1 MIVAPAQK
9 MRVLS
14 WNLLH
19 GQKIPPTNSQN
30 WQEELSTAAKAVAN
44 RMHPDFLALQEV
56 DNFQPRSGGINQI
69 KLIAESMKFRYWAY
83 LPTLIG
89 TPGEK
94 WRKVKDLHQAT
105 MTEENYQNDQIDN
118 VASYGI
124 ALATNIPIKK
134 LHSLKLGRSL
144 IGTPLM
150 FPKDNGKGVRF
161 IYVKDEPRMALVA
174 ELENGFTIA
183 TTHLSFVPGV
193 NIFQLNK
200 LSALLTELAG
210 VSVIAGDLNLPANLP
225 SKTSGFRSVLS
236 QSTYP
241 SWNPKVQ
248 FDYIMARKSLLKKVG
263 ITFQEIKSINPGISD
278 HIPIGVT
285 LQI

>member
-1 MIVAPAQK
+1 MVVASVQK
-9 MRVLS
+9 MRVIS

-19 GQKIPPTNSQN
+19 GQKIPPTGTQN
-30 WQEELSTAAKAVAN
+30 WQLELETAAKTVADK
-44 RMHPDFLALQEV
+44 MQPDFLALQEV
-56 DNFQPRSGGINQI
+56 DNFQSRSGFINQS
-69 KLIAESMKFRYWAY
+69 KLIAESMQLKHWAY

-94 WRKVKDLHQAT
+94 WHAVKDLNKAIITSENHQS
-105 MTEENYQNDQIDN
+105 ND

-124 ALATNIPIKK
+124 ALATNQPFKK
-134 LHSLKLGRSL
+134 LYVKKLGRSL
-144 IGTPLM
+144 IGMPLLI
-150 FPKDNGKGVRF
+150 PKDNGKGVRF
-161 IYVKDEPRMALVA
+161 IYVNDEPRVALIA

-200 LSALLTELAG
+200 ISSFLKKLAG
-210 VSVIAGDLNLPANLP
+210 ISVLMGDLNLPANLP
-225 SKTSGFRSVLS
+225 SKLSGFRSVLS

-241 SWNPKVQ
+241 SWGPKIQ
-248 FDYIMARKSLLKKVG
+248 FDYIMASKGLLKDSRL
-263 ITFQEIKSINPGISD
+263 IHQEIKSTNPGISD
-278 HIPIGVT
+278 HIPIGVM

>member
-1 MIVAPAQK
+1 MVVAPVQK
-9 MRVLS
+9 MRVIS

-19 GQKIPPTNSQN
+19 GQKIPPTGTQN
-30 WQEELSTAAKAVAN
+30 WQVELETAAKTVSDK
-44 RMHPDFLALQEV
+44 MQPDFLALQEV
-56 DNFQPRSGGINQI
+56 DNFQSRSGFINQS
-69 KLIAESMKFRYWAY
+69 KLIAESMQLKHWAY

-94 WRKVKDLHQAT
+94 WRSVKDLNQAIITSENHQS
-105 MTEENYQNDQIDN
+105 ND

-124 ALATNIPIKK
+124 ALATNQPIKK
-134 LHSLKLGRSL
+134 LYVKKLGRSL
-144 IGTPLM
+144 IGMPLLI
-150 FPKDNGKGVRF
+150 PKDNGKGVRF
-161 IYVKDEPRMALVA
+161 IYVKDEPRVALIA

-200 LSALLTELAG
+200 ISSFLKKLAG
-210 VSVIAGDLNLPANLP
+210 ISVLMGDLNLPANLP
-225 SKTSGFRSVLS
+225 SKLSGFRSVLS

-241 SWNPKVQ
+241 SWGPKIQ
-248 FDYIMARKSLLKKVG
+248 FDYIMARKSLLKDSLLTK
-263 ITFQEIKSINPGISD
+263 QEIKSTNPGISD
-278 HIPIGVT
+278 HIPIGVM

>member
-1 MIVAPAQK
+1 MVVAPVQK
-9 MRVLS
+9 MRVIS

-19 GQKIPPTNSQN
+19 GQKIPPTGSQN
-30 WQEELSTAAKAVAN
+30 WQVELETAAKTVSDK
-44 RMHPDFLALQEV
+44 MQPDFLALQEV
-56 DNFQPRSGGINQI
+56 DNFQSRSGFINQS
-69 KLIAESMKFRYWAY
+69 KLIAESMQLKHWAY

-94 WRKVKDLHQAT
+94 WRAVKDLNQAIITSENHQS
-105 MTEENYQNDQIDN
+105 ND

-124 ALATNIPIKK
+124 ALATNQPIKK
-134 LHSLKLGRSL
+134 LYVKKLGRSL
-144 IGTPLM
+144 IGMPLLI
-150 FPKDNGKGVRF
+150 PKDNGKGVRF
-161 IYVKDEPRMALVA
+161 IYVKDEPRVALIA

-200 LSALLTELAG
+200 ISSFLKKLAG
-210 VSVIAGDLNLPANLP
+210 ISVLIGDLNLPANLP
-225 SKTSGFRSVLS
+225 SKLSGFRSVLS

-241 SWNPKVQ
+241 SWGPKIQ
-248 FDYIMARKSLLKKVG
+248 FDYIMARKSLLKDSLLTK
-263 ITFQEIKSINPGISD
+263 QEIKSTNPGISD
-278 HIPIGVT
+278 HIPIGVM

>member
-1 MIVAPAQK
+1 MVVAPVQK
-9 MRVLS
+9 MRVIS

-19 GQKIPPTNSQN
+19 GQKIPPTDSQN
-30 WQEELSTAAKAVAN
+30 WQVELETAAKTVSDK
-44 RMHPDFLALQEV
+44 MQPDFLALQEV
-56 DNFQPRSGGINQI
+56 DNFQSRSGFINQS
-69 KLIAESMKFRYWAY
+69 KLIAESMQLKHWAY

-94 WRKVKDLHQAT
+94 WRAVKDLNQAIITSENHQS
-105 MTEENYQNDQIDN
+105 ND

-124 ALATNIPIKK
+124 ALATNQPIKK
-134 LHSLKLGRSL
+134 LYVKKLGRSL
-144 IGTPLM
+144 IGMPLLI
-150 FPKDNGKGVRF
+150 PKDNGKGVRF
-161 IYVKDEPRMALVA
+161 IYVKDEPRVALIA
-174 ELENGFTIA
+174 ELENGLTIA

-200 LSALLTELAG
+200 LSSFLKKAAG
-210 VSVIAGDLNLPANLP
+210 VSFLAGDLNLPANLP
-225 SKTSGFRSVLS
+225 SKLSGFRSVLS

-241 SWNPKVQ
+241 SWGPKIQ
-248 FDYIMARKSLLKKVG
+248 FDYIMTRKSLLKDSRL
-263 ITFQEIKSINPGISD
+263 IHQEIKSTNPGISD

>member
-1 MIVAPAQK
+1 MVVAPVQK
-9 MRVLS
+9 MRVIS

-19 GQKIPPTNSQN
+19 GQKIPPTGTQN
-30 WQEELSTAAKAVAN
+30 WQVELETAAKTVSDK
-44 RMHPDFLALQEV
+44 MQPDFLALQEV
-56 DNFQPRSGGINQI
+56 DNFQSRSGFINQS
-69 KLIAESMKFRYWAY
+69 KLIAESMQLKHWAY

-94 WRKVKDLHQAT
+94 WRAVKDLNQAIITSENHQS
-105 MTEENYQNDQIDN
+105 ND

-124 ALATNIPIKK
+124 ALATNQPIKK
-134 LHSLKLGRSL
+134 LYVKKLGRSIIGMPLL
-144 IGTPLM
+144 I
-150 FPKDNGKGVRF
+150 PKDNGKGVRF
-161 IYVKDEPRMALVA
+161 IYVKDEPRVALIA

-200 LSALLTELAG
+200 ISSFLKKLAG
-210 VSVIAGDLNLPANLP
+210 ISVLMGDLNLPANLP
-225 SKTSGFRSVLS
+225 SKLSGFRSVLS

-241 SWNPKVQ
+241 SWGPKIQ
-248 FDYIMARKSLLKKVG
+248 FDYIMARKSLLKDSRL
-263 ITFQEIKSINPGISD
+263 IHQEIKSTNPGISD
-278 HIPIGVT
+278 HIPIGVM

>member
-1 MIVAPAQK
+1 MVVAPVQK
-9 MRVLS
+9 MRVIS

-19 GQKIPPTNSQN
+19 GQKIPPTDSQN
-30 WQEELSTAAKAVAN
+30 WQVELETAAKTVSDK
-44 RMHPDFLALQEV
+44 MQPDFLALQEV
-56 DNFQPRSGGINQI
+56 DNFQSRSGFVNQS
-69 KLIAESMKFRYWAY
+69 KLIAESMQLKHWAY

-94 WRKVKDLHQAT
+94 WHAVKDLNKAIITSENHQS
-105 MTEENYQNDQIDN
+105 ND

-124 ALATNIPIKK
+124 ALATNQPIKK
-134 LHSLKLGRSL
+134 LYVKKLGRSL
-144 IGTPLM
+144 IGMPLLI
-150 FPKDNGKGVRF
+150 PKDNGKGVRF
-161 IYVKDEPRMALVA
+161 IYVKDEPRVALIA

-200 LSALLTELAG
+200 ISSFLKKLAG
-210 VSVIAGDLNLPANLP
+210 ISVLIGDLNLPANLP
-225 SKTSGFRSVLS
+225 SKLSGFRSVLS

-241 SWNPKVQ
+241 SWGPKIQ
-248 FDYIMARKSLLKKVG
+248 FDYIMARKGLLKDSRL
-263 ITFQEIKSINPGISD
+263 IHQEIKSTNPGISD
-278 HIPIGVT
+278 HIPIGVM

>member
-1 MIVAPAQK
+1 MVVAPVQK
-9 MRVLS
+9 MRVIS

-19 GQKIPPTNSQN
+19 GQKIPPTGTQN
-30 WQEELSTAAKAVAN
+30 WQLELETAAKTVADK
-44 RMHPDFLALQEV
+44 MQPDFLALQEV
-56 DNFQPRSGGINQI
+56 DNFQSRSGFINQS
-69 KLIAESMKFRYWAY
+69 KLIAESMQLKHWAY

-94 WRKVKDLHQAT
+94 WRAVKDLKQAIITSENHQS
-105 MTEENYQNDQIDN
+105 ND

-124 ALATNIPIKK
+124 ALATNQPIKK
-134 LHSLKLGRSL
+134 LYVKKLGRSL
-144 IGTPLM
+144 IGMPLLI
-150 FPKDNGKGVRF
+150 PKDNGKGVRF
-161 IYVKDEPRMALVA
+161 IYVKDEPRVALIA

-200 LSALLTELAG
+200 ISSFLKKLAG
-210 VSVIAGDLNLPANLP
+210 ISVLMGDLNLPANLP
-225 SKTSGFRSVLS
+225 SKLSGFRSVLS

-241 SWNPKVQ
+241 SWGPKIQ
-248 FDYIMARKSLLKKVG
+248 FDYIMARKSLLKDSRL
-263 ITFQEIKSINPGISD
+263 IHQEIKSTNPGISD
-278 HIPIGVT
+278 HIPIGVM

>member
-1 MIVAPAQK
+1 MVVAPVQK
-9 MRVLS
+9 MRVIS

-19 GQKIPPTNSQN
+19 GQKIPPTGTQN
-30 WQEELSTAAKAVAN
+30 WQVELETAAKTVSDK
-44 RMHPDFLALQEV
+44 MQPDFLALQEV
-56 DNFQPRSGGINQI
+56 DNFQSRSGFINQS
-69 KLIAESMKFRYWAY
+69 KLIAESMQLKHWAY

-94 WRKVKDLHQAT
+94 WRAVKDLNQAIITSENHQS
-105 MTEENYQNDQIDN
+105 ND

-124 ALATNIPIKK
+124 ALATNQPIKK
-134 LHSLKLGRSL
+134 LYVKKLGRSL
-144 IGTPLM
+144 IGMPLLI
-150 FPKDNGKGVRF
+150 PKDNGKGVRF
-161 IYVKDEPRMALVA
+161 LYVKDEPRVALIA

-200 LSALLTELAG
+200 ISSFLKKLAG
-210 VSVIAGDLNLPANLP
+210 ISVLMGDLNLPANLP
-225 SKTSGFRSVLS
+225 STLSGFRSVLS

-241 SWNPKVQ
+241 SWGPKIQ
-248 FDYIMARKSLLKKVG
+248 FDYIMARKGLLKDSRL
-263 ITFQEIKSINPGISD
+263 IHQEIKSTNPGISD
-278 HIPIGVT
+278 HIPIGVM